1 MLLQKR
7 LKPDQRLL
15 VSLSALE
22 NTPDSALDQFFG
34 PRELSSRQRMVL
46 GVLTDAFDCLMGNG
60 MIDGGVGALKMR
72 RRGLAA
78 SEAFDWIS
86 DESQA
91 PFSFIWCCYSLGWEY
106 PESVKRHM
114 LKFANY
120 DLINLSKT
128 VKFTI
133 WRKRRANENKKFRG
147 IMEVGRERIDIGE
160 YPSRKAVV
168 NALHREFTLRGG
180 VEWAREVQKT
190 FSMS

>member
-1 MLLQKR
+1 MILRKR

-22 NTPDSALDQFFG
+22 NTPDSALGQFFG
-34 PRELSSRQRMVL
+34 PRELSSRQRMIL
-46 GVLTDAFDCLMGNG
+46 AIIDDAFECLMGNG

-72 RRGLAA
+72 RRGLVA
-78 SEAFDWIS
+78 SDALDWIS

-91 PFSFIWCCYSLGWEY
+91 PFSFMWCCYSLGWEY
-106 PESVKRHM
+106 PESVKKHM

-120 DLINLSKT
+120 DLINLSKM

-133 WRKRRANENKKFRG
+133 WRKRRVGENKNFRG
-147 IMEVGRERIDIGE
+147 IMEVGRERVDVGE

-168 NALHREFTLRGG
+168 NALCREFSLRGG
-180 VEWAREVQKT
+180 MEWAIRAQAKI
-190 FSMS
+190 S